1 MVINK
6 KDRKYQRFS
15 LKNASVGFPGEEK
28 YWGEIVNISRGGF
41 KTLTNFEFEKGE
53 ILNALID
60 LRRVAD
66 QALFPNHFEI
76 KIKIIWRYPLT
87 FKDELKNSCG
97 VSFADLDEREEGL
110 LDSLFE
116 SLNKSKKASDEG
128 IEKVLEEIDR
138 HLDKF
143 RKPS

>member
-1 MVINK
+1 M
-6 KDRKYQRFS
+6 
-15 LKNASVGFPGEEK
+15 
-28 YWGEIVNISRGGF
+28 
-41 KTLTNFEFEKGE
+41 
-53 ILNALID
+53 
-60 LRRVAD
+60 
-66 QALFPNHFEI
+66 LFRSEI
-76 KIKIIWRYPLT
+76 KIKIIWKYPLT

-116 SLNKSKKASDEG
+116 SLNKSKKASDESDEG

-143 RKPS
+143 R